1 MFIKNDAC
9 DWKKKS
15 IEDHD
20 HGRKKSWNWIEQA
33 NSDPWI
39 QTMTKSENGIHKN
52 AFKMFLVIWKH
63 TMVCEILVS
72 M

>member
-9 DWKKKS
+9 DWKKNRLK
-15 IEDHD
+15 IMIMVEKNHE
-20 HGRKKSWNWIEQA
+20 IEQA

-39 QTMTKSENGIHKN
+39 QTMTKPENGIHKN

>member
-1 MFIKNDAC
+1 MMHVIEE
-9 DWKKKS
+9 KKS

-20 HGRKKSWNWIEQA
+20 HGRKKIMKLNCLDEQA
-33 NSDPWI
+33 NSDLWI

-63 TMVCEILVS
+63 KMVCEILVS

>member
-1 MFIKNDAC
+1 M
-9 DWKKKS
+9 WLKKKDRLK
-15 IEDHD
+15 IMIMVE
-20 HGRKKSWNWIEQA
+20 KKSWNWIEQA

-52 AFKMFLVIWKH
+52 AFKIFLVTWKH